1 MTTSISLDTLN
12 EALEIK
18 ESIAA
23 LEARLE
29 NILTG
34 GGDLPF
40 PFSLI
45 VDKGPKTK
53 SAAHRAKL
61 AASARARWAKIKG
74 TSTPADK
81 PVVKSGRKPM
91 SAAAKAKISAAAKAR
106 WAKVKGTSTLAPV
119 KKKGGI
125 TPEGRARI
133 VAALKKRWAAKRKK

>member
-74 TSTPADK
+74 TVAAET
-81 PVVKSGRKPM
+81 PVVTSGRKPM
-91 SAAAKAKISAAAKAR
+91 SAAGKARIVAAQKAR
-106 WAKVKGTSTLAPV
+106 WAKIKGTSTPVVKPV
-119 KKKGGI
+119 KKGLS
-125 TPEGRARI
+125 PEGRARI